1 MTTEKKY
8 KWAVTGFIVMLIL
21 NLATLTTIWVGG
33 TDTQNWDRRSD
44 TEQGRTA
51 VHRFMQREL
60 GLSEA
65 QIKSM
70 AEMRRS
76 HFTEMRE
83 LRGELEDQ
91 RHAYFEFIMGADASN
106 KQKRDSILTEL
117 KEQFAETEDAFYV
130 HMTEMKSVLNA
141 GQQEKFKQLMK
152 ESMLH
157 DHRDNGRR
165 MRRNR

>member
-1 MTTEKKY
+1 M
-8 KWAVTGFIVMLIL
+8 AGFILMLIL

-33 TDTQNWDRRSD
+33 PDTQNWDRRSD
-44 TEQGRTA
+44 NERGRTA
-51 VHRFMQREL
+51 VHKFMQREL
-60 GLSEA
+60 GLSEN
-65 QIKSM
+65 QVQSM

-76 HFTEMRE
+76 HFIEMQEIRSK
-83 LRGELEDQ
+83 LEAQ
-91 RHAYFEFIMGADASN
+91 RRAYFEFIMGSDSGN

-130 HMTEMKSVLNA
+130 HMTEMKSVLSA
-141 GQQEKFKQLMK
+141 EQQEKFKQLMK

-165 MRRNR
+165 IRRNR